1 MALRLT
7 AAKEKLTPFVLTVAV
22 IAADQISKLIV
33 VRTLPL
39 ARPVRIIGDFLRLTY
54 VTNPVIA
61 FSIGRNLPAAGRHF
75 LALVLPL
82 AVLGVLVYY
91 QLFSP
96 EIGRRQRWL
105 LAAIIGGGLG
115 NYVDRLFRTRGVV
128 DFIDVRFYGLLGFE
142 RWPTFNL
149 ADSTVV
155 VAGILLIISYFR
167 ASRKEKA

>member
-1 MALRLT
+1 MTFRL
-7 AAKEKLTPFVLTVAV
+7 ADLKAKLPPFLLTLGV
-22 IAADQISKLIV
+22 IAADQLSKLIV
-33 VRTLPL
+33 VRTLPP
-39 ARPVRIIGDFLRLTY
+39 ARPVQVIGDFLRLTY

-61 FSIGRNLPAAGRHF
+61 FSIGRNLPAAGRQI

-82 AVLGVLVYY
+82 IVIGILVYY

-115 NYVDRLFRTRGVV
+115 NYLDRLFRSQGVV

-149 ADSTVV
+149 ADSCVV

-167 ASRKEKA
+167 ATRKEKA